1 MRSRRWW
8 FGVTVFGCL
17 SIFGL
22 LMMSLGMIT
31 GDPIRSVLG
40 LMAVIPGVTGLMA
53 LLLIDPP
60 SMREETTRPCP
71 GCRQKIPRGATVCGE
86 CGRALVGIDPL
97 ARFAARSIVGTRE
110 EFPCPECGGV
120 FRLERFSTRR
130 DSLPGQSRCTRC
142 GAISHGKERG
152 DEPAGP
158 VIDQ

>member
-1 MRSRRWW
+1 MAAAIAAYLH
-8 FGVTVFGCL
+8 FL

-22 LMMSLGMIT
+22 FMMSLGMIT
-31 GDPIRSVLG
+31 GDPMRSAFG

-60 SMREETTRPCP
+60 SMREETNRPCP

-110 EFPCPECGGV
+110 E
-120 FRLERFSTRR
+120 
-130 DSLPGQSRCTRC
+130 
-142 GAISHGKERG
+142 
-152 DEPAGP
+152 
-158 VIDQ
+158 

>member
-8 FGVTVFGCL
+8 FGVTVLGCL

-22 LMMSLGMIT
+22 LVLSLGLAN
-31 GDPIRSVLG
+31 GDPRWSVFG

-60 SMREETTRPCP
+60 SMREEMTRPCP

-110 EFPCPECGGV
+110 EHPCPECGGV
-120 FRLERFSTRR
+120 FRLERFSMRKH
-130 DSLPGQSRCTRC
+130 SLPGQSRCTRC

-152 DEPAGP
+152 DERTTP
-158 VIDQ
+158 VTDQ